1 MRDSSVNFL
10 CGHRRTFILLTANY
24 LFIAGSGFF
33 ISDGGGGQ
41 APFGAKFLWNGNDH
55 GKRTTAKRHLCDG
68 TGIGQRWFPAF

>member
-10 CGHRRTFILLTANY
+10 CGHGRTFILLTVNY

-41 APFGAKFLWNGNDH
+41 APFGATFAWNGNDH
-55 GKRTTAKRHLCDG
+55 GKRKTQRHLRNG
-68 TGIGQRWFPAF
+68 SGIGRLWLPAS

>member
-41 APFGAKFLWNGNDH
+41 ARFGAKSTWNGNGH
-55 GKRTTAKRHLCDG
+55 GKRKTQRHLCDG
-68 TGIGQRWFPAF
+68 SGIGRLWLPAS

>member
-10 CGHRRTFILLTANY
+10 CGHGRTFILLTANY

-41 APFGAKFLWNGNDH
+41 APFGATSTWNGNDH
-55 GKRTTAKRHLCDG
+55 GKRKIQGHLRNG
-68 TGIGQRWFPAF
+68 SGIGRLWLPAS